1 MTACQPTNLHQA
13 YIVSCGS
20 WLAGDGGLKADPAL
34 WDAPSPTIQASL
46 LAKLLILPLLLLRLL
61 TLILICCPFPRG
73 RTQALRRGHRGKD
86 AAVAAPGHGW
96 PMAAGPRSRT
106 GARACGA
113 KARHRTK
120 GANALWLLWR
130 SSKVTRCKSET
141 NRSRYR
147 RNGSVHR
154 HRQKALPIKNQGCT
168 QYNS

>member
-46 LAKLLILPLLLLRLL
+46 LAKLLILPLPLPLPLPLLRLL
-61 TLILICCPFPRG
+61 TLILIYCPFPRG

-96 PMAAGPRSRT
+96 PMAAGPRSNA
-106 GARACGA
+106 GVRACRA
-113 KARHRTK
+113 TARHRME
-120 GANALWLLWR
+120 GQSLLL
-130 SSKVTRCKSET
+130 TF
-141 NRSRYR
+141 R
-147 RNGSVHR
+147 RLE
-154 HRQKALPIKNQGCT
+154 K
-168 QYNS
+168 